1 MIIDDAKTI
10 LAALGMPKKQ
20 QADICAYTLLALAG
34 VSEKTD
40 WFNATNEFLRI
51 HDVIAYTHDKFDTAY
66 AENSRETYRKQ
77 AMHPF
82 RIAAVIEDNGKATNS
97 PHYRYRL
104 TPETLALIKSF
115 GSKKWGSELDKFKL
129 THDSLEI
136 KYASK
141 KAISKIP
148 VSLDD
153 RELSLSIGKH
163 NDLQKAIID
172 EFKPRFA
179 PNSIGLYLGDTEN
192 KYLYQDVAG
201 LEKIGVEITLHD
213 KLPDIILYDEEKDWI
228 YFIEAVT
235 SVGPISP
242 KRVIEIDEITKGCKS
257 GKIFV
262 TAFPDG
268 KTFKKFYEE
277 LAWETEVWIA
287 EKPDHLIHL
296 NGDRFLGPS
305 K

>member
-1 MIIDDAKTI
+1 
-10 LAALGMPKKQ
+10 MPKRQ
-20 QADICAYTLLALAG
+20 QADICAYTLLALSG
-34 VSEKTD
+34 VSEKIG
-40 WFNATNEFLRI
+40 WSNATNEFLRI
-51 HDVIAYTHDKFDTAY
+51 HDVIAYTHDKFGTAY
-66 AENSRETYRKQ
+66 AENSRETFRKQ

-82 RIAAVIEDNGKATNS
+82 RTAAVIEDNGKATNS

-115 GSKKWGSELDKFKL
+115 GTKKWDSELDEFKL

-141 KAISKIP
+141 KAITKIP

-153 RELSLSIGKH
+153 KELSLSIGKH

-179 PNSIGLYLGDTEN
+179 SNSIVLYLGDTAN
-192 KYLYQDVAG
+192 KYLYQDVAC

-213 KLPDIILYDEEKDWI
+213 KLPDIILYDDKKDWVF
-228 YFIEAVT
+228 FIEAVT
-235 SVGPISP
+235 SVGPMSP
-242 KRVIEIDEITKGCKS
+242 KRVIEINDITKKCNC
-257 GKIFV
+257 GKVFV

-277 LAWETEVWIA
+277 MAWETEVWIA
-287 EKPDHLIHL
+287 DKPDHLIHL
-296 NGDRFLGPS
+296 NGDRFLGPRS
-305 K
+305 Q